1 VNAIERLRKWGPG
14 DFTRDW
20 QPEKTAEFEEALAA
34 VDALYRAAKKVEA
47 VLPFLPPKNA
57 QSMTPEQH
65 QAVRAYDAL
74 AAAVRR
80 VDGEA

>member
-1 VNAIERLRKWGPG
+1 MPNAIERIEDALVDGDQGRKA
-14 DFTRDW
+14 R
-20 QPEKTAEFEEALAA
+20 EALAA